1 MAESNDYILAADLA
15 QEQLKSP
22 FYPRRTENPTDNQ
35 LNSPFSLLIGRS
47 DTPTKLKAVKGR
59 FIWSTPAIQRLLNL
73 RCVESKSLFLAT
85 QSKAQINN
93 AWMGIA
99 RQLTD
104 EGFRVQANQCIT
116 KYSNLKKDYSTIFNQ
131 QRVDTGNL
139 TENKIKTPE
148 YWEDLVENFGNKKG

>member
-1 MAESNDYILAADLA
+1 MKESNDYILAADLA

-22 FYPRRTENPTDNQ
+22 FSPRRTENPTDNQ
-35 LNSPFSLLIGRS
+35 LNSPSSLLGRS
-47 DTPTKLKAVKGR
+47 DTQTKLKAAKGR

-85 QSKAQINN
+85 QSNAQINN

-104 EGFRVQANQCIT
+104 EGFRVQAN
-116 KYSNLKKDYSTIFNQ
+116 
-131 QRVDTGNL
+131 
-139 TENKIKTPE
+139 
-148 YWEDLVENFGNKKG
+148 